1 MRAVDVIVNKRDG
14 EELSEEEI
22 RYFIQGY
29 TQGDIPDYQAAAWL
43 MAIYLQG
50 MTDQETEYLTMAMA
64 HSGDVL
70 DLSDVAPLVVDKHST
85 GGVGDKVSLVLIPT
99 LAASGLVVGKM
110 SGRGLGF
117 TGGTLDKLESIP
129 GFHSDLTVAEFKDQL
144 RRVGIVL
151 ASQTGDLAPADGKL
165 YALRDVTGTISALP
179 LIVSSVMSKKIAG
192 GADAIVL
199 DVKVGSG
206 AFMKTV
212 DAAVEL
218 AEEMV
223 KIGTQLGRRV
233 VALISDMNQP
243 LGRAVGNALEVQE
256 AIDTLRGEGPEDFR
270 AHCLRVASEMLS
282 LVDQA
287 ETPEA
292 GRAMAEEAIET
303 GAAWGKFVDL
313 IRAQGGDV
321 SSIEHPDRLPRAGI
335 VEPLPAPSDGY
346 LQKVNA
352 AEVGLAIVD
361 LGGGRTKKGEPID
374 HAVGVVTHKKVG
386 DPVEAGEPLL
396 TIHANDE
403 QKLAEARQRLET
415 AYTVGPEPVDP
426 LPLFYDRI
434 TAE

>member
-1 MRAVDVIVNKRDG
+1 MRAVDVIVKKRDG
-14 EELSEEEI
+14 EELTEREI
-22 RYFIQGY
+22 RYFVQGY
-29 TQGDIPDYQAAAWL
+29 SQGDIPDYQAAAWL
-43 MAIYLQG
+43 MAIYLRG
-50 MTDQETEYLTMAMA
+50 MTDQETEHLTMAMA

-70 DLSDVAPLVVDKHST
+70 DLSDVSPLVVDKHST
-85 GGVGDKVSLVLIPT
+85 GGVGDKVSLVLTPV
-99 LAASGLVVGKM
+99 LAASGLLVGKM

-129 GFHSDLTVAEFKDQL
+129 GFHSDLTVEEFKDQL

-165 YALRDVTGTISALP
+165 YALRDVTGTISSLP
-179 LIVSSVMSKKIAG
+179 LIVGSVMSKKIAG

-243 LGRAVGNALEVQE
+243 LGRAVGNALEVRE
-256 AIDTLRGEGPEDFR
+256 AIDTLHGEGPEDFR
-270 AHCLRVASEMLS
+270 EHCLRVASEMLA

-313 IRAQGGDV
+313 IEAQGGDR
-321 SSIEHPDRLPRAGI
+321 SFIESPDRLPSAEI

-346 LQKVNA
+346 LHKVNA

-361 LGGGRTKKGEPID
+361 LGGGRTKKGEAID

-386 DPVEAGEPLL
+386 DLVAAGEPLL
-396 TIHANDE
+396 TIHANDP
-403 QKLAEARQRLET
+403 QKLSEARERLKA
-415 AYTVGPEPVDP
+415 AYTVGPESVDP
-426 LPLFYDRI
+426 LPLFYGKI